1 MVPIGVSGVAFV
13 SYGFTMVVVVVVV
26 TVVVDIECDSA
37 IVEEALGVAVI
48 SPELAGCILL
58 MATSEQKA
66 MPTTRR
72 LRGNSMIRNGLRQSN
87 LIFNYVQERR

>member
-13 SYGFTMVVVVVVV
+13 SYGFIMVVVVVA
-26 TVVVDIECDSA
+26 VVVDIECDSA

-48 SPELAGCILL
+48 RPELAGCMLL

-72 LRGNSMIRNGLRQSN
+72 LRGNFMIRNGLRDSN
-87 LIFNYVQERR
+87 LMFNYVQERR

>member
-13 SYGFTMVVVVVVV
+13 SYGFIMVVVVVA
-26 TVVVDIECDSA
+26 VVVDIECDSA

-48 SPELAGCILL
+48 RPELAGCMVL

-72 LRGNSMIRNGLRQSN
+72 LRGNFMIRNGLKDSN
-87 LIFNYVQERR
+87 LMFSYVQERR

>member
-13 SYGFTMVVVVVVV
+13 SYGFTMVVVVVA
-26 TVVVDIECDSA
+26 VVVDIECDSA

-48 SPELAGCILL
+48 RPELAGCILL

-66 MPTTRR
+66 MPTARR

>member
-1 MVPIGVSGVAFV
+1 MVPIGLSGVAFD
-13 SYGFTMVVVVVVV
+13 SYGFTMVVVVVA
-26 TVVVDIECDSA
+26 VVVDIECDSA

-48 SPELAGCILL
+48 RPELAGCILL

-66 MPTTRR
+66 MPTARR

>member
-13 SYGFTMVVVVVVV
+13 SYGFTMVVVVVA
-26 TVVVDIECDSA
+26 VVVDIECDSA

-48 SPELAGCILL
+48 RPELAGCILL

-66 MPTTRR
+66 MPTARR

-87 LIFNYVQERR
+87 LISNYVQERR

>member
-13 SYGFTMVVVVVVV
+13 SYGFTMVVVVVA
-26 TVVVDIECDSA
+26 VVVDIECDSA

-48 SPELAGCILL
+48 RPELAGCILL

-87 LIFNYVQERR
+87 LIFKYVQERR

>member
-13 SYGFTMVVVVVVV
+13 SYGFIMVVMVVA
-26 TVVVDIECDSA
+26 VVVDIEFDSA
-37 IVEEALGVAVI
+37 IVEALGVAVI
-48 SPELAGCILL
+48 RRGCILL

-72 LRGNSMIRNGLRQSN
+72 LGGNSMIRNGLRESD
-87 LIFNYVQERR
+87 LIFSHVQERR